1 MATVVV
7 NIPERSRFE
16 LQIDGEKA
24 GTAVYRI
31 EGNTIEFLHTVIE
44 DSHRGQGLASTL
56 VSQAFDRVRA
66 ETTFRVIPTCPYIR
80 TWLPE
85 HPEYQD
91 LLTR

>member
-31 EGNTIEFLHTVIE
+31 EGNSIEFLHTVIE
-44 DSHRGQGLASTL
+44 DSHRGEGLGGILIKDAL
-56 VSQAFDRVRA
+56 DQVRD
-66 ETTFRVIPTCPYIR
+66 ETTFRVIPTCPFVAAWI
-80 TWLPE
+80 PE
-85 HPEYQD
+85 HPEYED